1 MNKERIIAIMER
13 AHARQATDEE
23 LQELADALD
32 QDADGSVTAFMEEW
46 LEQDRPGIALPGEE
60 RANAMMAD
68 ILEAGRIIDAPGDE
82 TPAKIS
88 PLRRYG
94 RVAAAAAAVLLLAGA
109 SYYFLWRQPVPTQP
123 VIVSTGPEKPAP
135 EGLPAGKKAV
145 LTLANG
151 ATLTLDEQHKD
162 TITRQGNTAIV
173 KEEEGRVVYQPGQ
186 IAATGLKLL
195 NKVSTPRGGQ
205 YRVDLADGTRVWLNA
220 ASSLLF
226 PVDFNGSERVVE
238 LEGEAYFEVAQNS
251 SQPFIVK
258 AEQTTVQV
266 LGTHFN
272 VSAYGD
278 ETLQKTTLLEGKVQV
293 LAGNARYQ
301 LQPGQQVIFDKKGTA
316 AKLVRNA
323 NTDEA
328 VAWKNGYFQFSGAD
342 VTTLLR
348 DISRWYNIEVVF
360 HGEPTGCELSGKIDR
375 NIRLSSIVAALR
387 EGGVHCTLEGNKLV
401 VTQ

>member
-32 QDADGSVTAFMEEW
+32 QDADGSVTSFMEEW

-60 RANAMMAD
+60 RANAMMTD

-82 TPAKIS
+82 TSAKIS

-94 RVAAAAAAVLLLAGA
+94 RVVAAAAAVLLLAGA

-123 VIVSTGPEKPAP
+123 VIVSTGPGKPTP

-226 PVDFNGSERVVE
+226 PADFNGSERVVE

-323 NTDEA
+323 NIDEA

>member
-32 QDADGSVTAFMEEW
+32 QDADGSVTSFMEEW

-60 RANAMMAD
+60 RANAMMTD

-82 TPAKIS
+82 TSAKIS
-88 PLRRYG
+88 PLIRYG
-94 RVAAAAAAVLLLAGA
+94 RVVAAAAAVLLLAGA

-123 VIVSTGPEKPAP
+123 VIVSTGPGKPTP

-173 KEEEGRVVYQPGQ
+173 KEEEGRVVYQSGQ

-323 NTDEA
+323 NIDEA

-375 NIRLSSIVAALR
+375 NIRLPSIVAALR

>member
-1 MNKERIIAIMER
+1 MER

-32 QDADGSVTAFMEEW
+32 QDADGSVTSFMEEW

-60 RANAMMAD
+60 RANAMMTD

-82 TPAKIS
+82 TSAKIS
-88 PLRRYG
+88 PLIRYG
-94 RVAAAAAAVLLLAGA
+94 RVVAAAAAVLLLAGA

-123 VIVSTGPEKPAP
+123 VIVSTGPGKPTP

-323 NTDEA
+323 NIDEA